1 MQSGSLYLSPPRPR
15 ATAESLLQSVSGAL
29 SRLGNWTL
37 RDAPVDKL
45 LQAQADVGLVS
56 VYLQMDEQLNGW
68 EEKLGSAERLLIGN
82 NEFEVSLSNVAADEL
97 N

>member
-1 MQSGSLYLSPPRPR
+1 M
-15 ATAESLLQSVSGAL
+15 A
-29 SRLGNWTL
+29 
-37 RDAPVDKL
+37 KL

-68 EEKLGSAERLLIGN
+68 DEKLGSAERLLIGN
-82 NEFEVSLSNVAADEL
+82 NEFEVSRLDGYLLLIQCYWRRGLTL